1 MKPSR
6 AVTIADIA
14 ASAGVSKAAVSYA
27 LNTPDRLAEAT
38 VQRIREAADRLG
50 YAPNP
55 VARSMSI
62 GRTGTFGVLVPQSL
76 EEILANPFFAVFL
89 AGVAATV
96 GEAGYSI
103 LLVPPVKGSM
113 ERAIGNAAVDG
124 FLTLGL
130 ETFRPTMH
138 VLERRGLPYV
148 MVDSEPTAE
157 VACINVDDEGGARSA
172 MDLVLES
179 GHRRIALLGIRSPQR
194 GRWRDYTGTLQRRI
208 AGYRRAL
215 AGYGLDLGQGGVRLI
230 ECDVS
235 EDGGRRAMARL
246 LAQRQRPSA
255 IVAMSDLIAI
265 GALEEALERGLS
277 LPDDLSIIG
286 FDDIPQAGWVR
297 PGLTTVRQPVHGKGR
312 MAASLLIDLVA
323 GSASPRHLTLPTEL
337 VMRDSVGPP
346 GIDAGHRGSEPSGRV
361 VRREVVSGAVPITVD
376 HCPDGDGEP
385 NGSVR
390 ADGLDDPDRALQRRA
405 SRPTH
410 RKRANNPSSL
420 DTAEGKHAL

>member
-76 EEILANPFFAVFL
+76 EEILVNPFFAVFL
-89 AGVAATV
+89 GGVAATV

-103 LLVPPVKGSM
+103 LLVPPVKGSV

-148 MVDSEPTAE
+148 MVDSEPSDD
-157 VACINVDDEGGARSA
+157 VACINVDDESGAHSA
-172 MDLVLES
+172 MDLVLQC

-194 GRWRDYTGTLQRRI
+194 GRWQDYTGTLQRRI

-215 AGYGLDLGQGGVRLI
+215 AEFGLDLGRGGVRLI

-235 EDGGRRAMARL
+235 EAGGRRAMARL
-246 LAQRQRPSA
+246 MTQRQRPSA

-265 GALEEALERGLS
+265 GALEEALEQGLS
-277 LPDDLSIIG
+277 LPSDLSVVG

-297 PGLTTVRQPVHGKGR
+297 PALTTVRQPAHEKGR
-312 MAASLLIDLVA
+312 MAASLLLGLVTSSEPA
-323 GSASPRHLTLPTEL
+323 RHITLPTEL
-337 VMRDSVGPP
+337 VMRDSVAPL
-346 GIDAGHRGSEPSGRV
+346 GIQA
-361 VRREVVSGAVPITVD
+361 A
-376 HCPDGDGEP
+376 
-385 NGSVR
+385 
-390 ADGLDDPDRALQRRA
+390 
-405 SRPTH
+405 
-410 RKRANNPSSL
+410 
-420 DTAEGKHAL
+420 

>member
-1 MKPSR
+1 MKPPR

-14 ASAGVSKAAVSYA
+14 KSAGVSKAAVSYA

-38 VQRIREAADRLG
+38 VQRIREASNRLG
-50 YAPNP
+50 YVPNP

-62 GRTGTFGVLVPQSL
+62 GRTGTFGVLVPQAL
-76 EEILANPFFAVFL
+76 EEVLVNPFFADFL
-89 AGVAATV
+89 GGVAATV

-148 MVDSEPTAE
+148 MVDSEPTDG

-172 MDLVLES
+172 MDLVLQC
-179 GHRRIALLGIRSPQR
+179 GHRRVALLGIRSPQR
-194 GRWRDYTGTLQRRI
+194 GRWQDYTGTLQRRI

-215 AGYGLDLGQGGVRLI
+215 ADFGLDLGRGGVRLI

-235 EDGGRRAMARL
+235 EAAGRLAMARL
-246 LAQRQRPSA
+246 MTQRRRPSA
-255 IVAMSDLIAI
+255 IVAMSDLLAI
-265 GALEEALERGLS
+265 GAHEEALELGMS
-277 LPDDLSIIG
+277 LPDDLSIVG

-297 PGLTTVRQPVHGKGR
+297 PGLTTVRQPAHDKGR
-312 MAASLLIDLVA
+312 MAASLLLGLVNGA
-323 GSASPRHLTLPTEL
+323 AALPHVTLPTEL
-337 VMRDSVGPP
+337 VVRDSVVPVGEK
-346 GIDAGHRGSEPSGRV
+346 AGQ
-361 VRREVVSGAVPITVD
+361 
-376 HCPDGDGEP
+376 
-385 NGSVR
+385 
-390 ADGLDDPDRALQRRA
+390 LL
-405 SRPTH
+405 
-410 RKRANNPSSL
+410 
-420 DTAEGKHAL
+420 